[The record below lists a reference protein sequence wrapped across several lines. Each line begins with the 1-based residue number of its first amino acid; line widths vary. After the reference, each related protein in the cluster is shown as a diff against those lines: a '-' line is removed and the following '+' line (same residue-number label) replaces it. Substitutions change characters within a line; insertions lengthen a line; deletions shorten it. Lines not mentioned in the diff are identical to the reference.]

1 MPKDILN
8 ELGKNLDDS
17 KMAEIIFQKRTAA
30 IVFSEPSPL
39 IVLLLISLLGQ
50 CSNQVI
56 NRAPHFVPQIGD
68 MSQFS
73 LPEDTPVG
81 TPVYHL
87 RGIDPENSPLRYSIS
102 GQYFTVDQVTGVVTL
117 AKTLDREEQ
126 PTLEV
131 IISITDE
138 GIAGTEPNT
147 VSLRRVI
154 PIKDVNDNPPIFH
167 NRPYIVNISETT
179 PVDAEIDVEPKVI
192 VSDRDEGDNAKIHV
206 KCSTKEK
213 GSDAE
218 ACNTFRVFTEMV
230 SPNTYEVHLY
240 LNKPLDF
247 ESRSAYVIT
256 LEATDASDKPMRAL
270 ASLSVAVQD
279 VQDQPPAFVNA
290 PYSATV
296 PENTPPDTSIMEI
309 VAKDG
314 DTANP
319 RPVLLTIEGDSAQ
332 YFKLLPERPF
342 GRAVLV
348 TSENPIDR
356 ESEIVMQNGGVY
368 SFYIRATE
376 MINSEVPSDYTV
388 TPVTIIVTDVDDH
401 VPVFNKEV
409 FEISIPENIE
419 NGSPVPGLSIY
430 VEDYDIGQNSKYNL
444 KLRDI
449 SNSGGVFTLSTDH
462 GEGRTPLSIK
472 VQDSSKLDYDVDNDE
487 KRHFSFDI
495 VASTYDVELSSARVN
510 IKLLDMN
517 DNSPVFDDSSYKF
530 YITENSTIG
539 TKVGDIQATDKD
551 YGIFGEIEYTLTG
564 FGSNMFQTDKNK
576 GGVYVAQL
584 LDYEKQKSYSLTLF
598 AKDGGGRSTTTS
610 VFIDVLDVNDNAP
623 IFELFEYSRTI
634 RDGATNFEP
643 QLVVRATDAD
653 GPTQGGGRVR
663 YTIESDNS
671 ITRNGNVF
679 NIDEESGEIII
690 VDKVESMDTPRGQYE
705 LVIRATD
712 YGSPPLYNETK
723 VYVRVGVP
731 GNQRPTFKG
740 NYHHYK
746 YTVAQNNPDSNE
758 DFTFDLNPMN
768 YKATLKEDAK
778 PGENVT
784 VVLANDPDGLDDLL
798 TYHIISGSRD
808 NFIINQKTGLITVS
822 NDANLDRDINADK
835 YEIIVSAVDSGMPIP
850 ETATATVFVTIQ
862 DVNDKPPKFN
872 MTETTTYISEKT
884 KIDYLVTQIV
894 AHDTDINSKLKF
906 SLIDPIKA
914 FSKAGVQ
921 LKPNSV
927 YDYKHVFRIDED
939 SGEIF
944 VNGTLDYSQASIVIL
959 TIKVVDINA
968 ELNTEKQFAITEYT
982 IYVQPYADKNP
993 QFMNMGWS
1001 STNPLIHHKVK
1012 EDQPIGSTVLVLM
1025 AEDPISGHVVSNFKV
1040 INSETDL
1047 LQVDPSSGQVL
1058 LTNHLDYE
1066 LLASPNLTLTVK
1078 ATSNDGSKHS
1088 EAKIIIEVINL
1099 NDNAPT
1105 FDKELYKVSVLES
1118 IKYPEALVTVK
1129 AIDADAILT
1138 DDDKL
1143 KGFSEVRYSL
1153 RGENSD
1159 LFSINNVT
1167 GVIQLVQNKS
1177 LDRERQ
1183 SVLRLEVEAYDM
1195 PEGGADRLKST
1206 ATILVDVL
1214 DVDDNTPTFEK
1225 NLYTAVVPE
1234 NVPIGISVTKVT
1246 AMDPDEG
1253 LGGEI
1258 KYEFLDEGEASG
1270 LFTINSVSGEI
1281 TTNKDL
1287 TGRGRTDPYRILIGA
1302 TDGGGHIGDTS
1313 LSLYIGDVSA
1323 NDGVP
1328 RFIRPAVGEVI
1339 SISENS
1345 TIGSPVFQVVA
1356 SDPDD
1361 PTQPSGQ
1368 LYYSI
1373 QQSNADAKTFSIDA
1387 HSGLIMTR
1395 QSLDRERKASYTL
1408 VLLVTDRGQ
1417 PPQQSTRIVTINVA
1431 DVDDHKPHFARNLD
1445 DPPILMNIKEEVPVG
1460 TVVGTIQAIDEDIGE
1475 NAAIDYV
1482 ITAGNNFGLLKL
1494 ERQNDSKAILK
1505 VAARLDREEI
1515 SRQLITVKCFKY
1527 GSKARLTKSYNRLDP
1542 TEIQILVK
1550 ILDVDDHLPE
1560 FDSANMTVGVR
1571 LNVPID
1577 TVIATVKAIDKDPEA
1592 LPILYTIVNMSFE
1605 SPIKSKSLNNI
1616 TDTITLNNV
1625 TGELK
1630 IMKNLIHYADGI
1642 FRLHVKANNSNNTER
1657 FSNILVEVV
1666 VVRER
1671 DLLRLVL
1678 PGGTRA
1684 KFNQLRDRMSSALA
1698 PRGLRMQLHDASHT
1712 AFYLNPGPCFQFRKT
1727 ENGEALTPKAM
1738 KATIRSLGTEFQE
1751 ILESF
1756 NVHNIT
1762 NCGPTR
1768 AKHSPAQHALLALAG
1783 ILPLAALIAILTL
1796 CCMHSNAKRRARSA
1810 LLIAREPPPVAA
1822 SNISAPTRLYS
1833 EPLYTTNGESLIVF
1847 EKKKDFSFLGRYI
1860 NTPSSRKELSYGNVL
1875 KYVNEHVTYC
1885 RKHFTVPTEEA
1896 QAVPLDAIDLNEM
1909 NERKPSEDWCA
1920 I

>member
-1 MPKDILN
+1 
-8 ELGKNLDDS
+8 
-17 KMAEIIFQKRTAA
+17 MAEIIFQKRTAA
-30 IVFSEPSPL
+30 IVFIEPSPL
-39 IVLLLISLLGQ
+39 IILLLMSLLGF

-56 NRAPHFVPQIGD
+56 NRAPHFVPQTGD

-73 LPEDTPVG
+73 LSEDTPVG

-87 RGIDPENSPLRYSIS
+87 KGIDPENSPLRYSIS
-102 GQYFTVDQVTGVVTL
+102 GQYFSVDQLTGVVTL

-126 PTLEV
+126 PSLEV

-147 VSLRRVI
+147 ISLRRVI
-154 PIKDVNDNPPIFH
+154 PVKDVNDNPPVFH
-167 NRPYIVNISETT
+167 NRPYIVNISEAT
-179 PVDAEIDVEPKVI
+179 PIDSEIEVTPKII
-192 VSDRDEGDNAKIHV
+192 VSDRDDGNNAKIRV
-206 KCSTKEK
+206 ICSTKEK

-218 ACNTFRVFTEMV
+218 ACNTFKIITHMT
-230 SPNTYEVHLY
+230 SSNTYEVRLY

-247 ESRSAYVIT
+247 ESRSAYVIS
-256 LEATDASDKPMRAL
+256 LEASDASDKPMRAI
-270 ASLSVAVQD
+270 ASVSVAIQD

-296 PENTPPDTSIMEI
+296 PENTPQDTSIMEI
-309 VAKDG
+309 IAKDG

-348 TSENPIDR
+348 ASENPIDR

-368 SFYIRATE
+368 SFFVRATE

-401 VPVFNKEV
+401 VPVFNKNIFEV
-409 FEISIPENIE
+409 SIPENIE

-430 VEDYDIGQNSKYNL
+430 VEDYDIGQNSKYDL
-444 KLRDI
+444 KLRDVY
-449 SNSGGVFTLSTDH
+449 NSAGVFMISTDH
-462 GEGRTPLSIK
+462 GEGRTPVSIK
-472 VQDSSKLDYDVDNDE
+472 VRDSSKLDYDVDDDE

-495 VASTYDVELSSARVN
+495 VSSTYDVELSSARVN

-517 DNSPVFDDSSYKF
+517 DNSPIFDKSSYKF
-530 YITENSTIG
+530 YVLENSTIG
-539 TKVGDIQATDKD
+539 TKVGDVQATDKD
-551 YGIFGEIEYTLTG
+551 YGIFGEIEYILTG
-564 FGSNMFQTDKNK
+564 FGANMFQTDKNK
-576 GGVYVAQL
+576 GGIFVNQL

-598 AKDGGGRSTTTS
+598 AKDGGGKGTTAS
-610 VFIDVLDVNDNAP
+610 IFIDVLDVNDNAP
-623 IFELFEYSRTI
+623 MFELFEYSRTI
-634 RDGATNFEP
+634 RDGATSFEP

-663 YTIESDNS
+663 YSIETDNS
-671 ITRNGNVF
+671 ITRKGNVF
-679 NIDEESGEIII
+679 NIGEDSGEISI

-712 YGSPPLYNETK
+712 YGSPTLHNETK
-723 VYVRVGVP
+723 VYIRVGVP

-746 YTVAQNNPDSNE
+746 YTASQKNTDSNE

-768 YKATLKEDAK
+768 YKANLREDAK

-784 VVLANDPDGLDDLL
+784 MVLANDPDGLDDLL
-798 TYHIISGSRD
+798 TYHIISGAKD
-808 NFIINQKTGLITVS
+808 NFVINQKTGLITVS
-822 NDANLDRDINADK
+822 NDANLDRDVNADK

-850 ETATATVFVTIQ
+850 ETATTTVFVTIQ

-884 KIDYLVTQIV
+884 KTGHLVTKIV
-894 AHDTDINSKLKF
+894 AHDTDANSKLVF
-906 SLIDPIKA
+906 NLIDPIKA

-921 LKPNSV
+921 LKSNSA
-927 YDYKHVFRIDED
+927 YDYKHIFRIDENT
-939 SGEIF
+939 GEIF
-944 VNGTLDYSQASIVIL
+944 VNGTLDYSQASIIIL
-959 TIKVVDINA
+959 TIKVVDVNA
-968 ELNTEKQFAITEYT
+968 ELNKEKQFAMTEHT

-993 QFMNMGWS
+993 QFINMGWS
-1001 STNPLIHHKVK
+1001 SSNPIIHHKVK
-1012 EDQPIGSTVLVLM
+1012 EEQPIGSTVLVLM
-1025 AEDPISGHVVSNFKV
+1025 AEDPMSGHVVSNFKV

-1066 LLASPNLTLTVK
+1066 RLTGPNLTLTVK
-1078 ATSNDGSKHS
+1078 ATSNDGTKHS
-1088 EAKIIIEVINL
+1088 EAKIIIEVLNL
-1099 NDNAPT
+1099 NDNEPT
-1105 FDKELYKVSVLES
+1105 FDKETYKVSVLES
-1118 IKYPEALVTVK
+1118 IQYPEVIVTVK
-1129 AIDADAILT
+1129 AMDKDAVLT

-1143 KGFSEVRYSL
+1143 KGFSEVRYLL

-1159 LFSINNVT
+1159 LFTIDNVT
-1167 GVIQLVQNKS
+1167 GIIQVRQNKS

-1183 SVLRLEVEAYDM
+1183 SVLRLEVEAYDT
-1195 PEGGADRLKST
+1195 PKGGADRLKSS
-1206 ATILVDVL
+1206 AIILVDVL

-1225 NLYTAVVPE
+1225 NVYTAVVPE

-1246 AMDPDEG
+1246 ATDPDEG

-1258 KYEFLDEGEASG
+1258 KYELLDEGEAAG
-1270 LFTINSVSGEI
+1270 LFNIDSKTGVI
-1281 TTNKDL
+1281 TTSKDL

-1328 RFIRPAVGEVI
+1328 RFIRPAMGEVL
-1339 SISENS
+1339 SISENA

-1373 QQSNADAKTFSIDA
+1373 QQSNMDAKTFSIDA

-1417 PPQQSTRIVTINVA
+1417 PPQQSTRIVTVTIT

-1445 DPPILMNIKEEVPVG
+1445 DPPLLMTIMEEVPVG
-1460 TVVGTIQAIDEDIGE
+1460 TVIGTLQAIDEDIGD
-1475 NAAIDYV
+1475 NAAIDYA
-1482 ITAGNNFGLLKL
+1482 ITAGNNFGLLSL
-1494 ERQNDSKAILK
+1494 ERQNDSKALLK
-1505 VAARLDREEI
+1505 VAARIDREEI
-1515 SRQLITVKCFKY
+1515 SRQIITVKCFKY
-1527 GSKARLTKSYNRLDP
+1527 GSQPRLSKTYNRLNP
-1542 TEIQILVK
+1542 SEIQVLIKV
-1550 ILDVDDHLPE
+1550 LDVDDHLPE
-1560 FDSANMTVGVR
+1560 FESANMTVGVR

-1577 TVIATVKAIDKDPEA
+1577 TNIATVKAIDKDPEA

-1605 SPIKSKSLNNI
+1605 SPIKSKSLSNV
-1616 TDTITLNNV
+1616 TDTIELNNA

-1642 FRLHVKANNSNNTER
+1642 FRLRVRANNSFNVER
-1657 FSNILVEVV
+1657 FSDLLVEVV

-1684 KFNQLRDRMSSALA
+1684 RYSQLRDRMSSALA

-1727 ENGEALTPKAM
+1727 ETGEALTPKAM

-1751 ILESF
+1751 ILEAY

-1762 NCGPTR
+1762 SCGPSVT
-1768 AKHSPAQHALLALAG
+1768 KHSPAQHALLALAG
-1783 ILPLAALIAILTL
+1783 ILPLAAFIAILAL
-1796 CCMHSNAKRRARSA
+1796 CCMHSSAKKRARSA
-1810 LLIAREPPPVAA
+1810 LLIAREPPPMAA
-1822 SNISAPTRLYS
+1822 SNISSPTRLYS
-1833 EPLYTTNGESLIVF
+1833 EPLYTT
-1847 EKKKDFSFLGRYI
+1847 
-1860 NTPSSRKELSYGNVL
+1860 
-1875 KYVNEHVTYC
+1875 
-1885 RKHFTVPTEEA
+1885 
-1896 QAVPLDAIDLNEM
+1896 
-1909 NERKPSEDWCA
+1909 
-1920 I
+1920 